1 MSSDL
6 EELRRE
12 LDIVDVVSQYIPL
25 QRSGSNYKANCPF
38 HPDRTPS
45 FFVSPSRQIFKCFGC
60 GVGGDAI
67 KFVALYENKP
77 YMEAALELAR
87 RYGKRLN
94 LEKTS
99 AREKTLVALDLV
111 SDFYGR
117 KLLKR
122 EEALNYLRERGIDG
136 ATLKRFSLGFST
148 DTGELVKLLK
158 REGLLEDYL
167 ETKNLL
173 HLGGDNYRD
182 LFLRRVVV
190 PVKSPSG
197 RVVGFTG
204 RRLKEENSPK
214 YVNSPDS
221 SVFKKGKLLFG
232 LSETK
237 DYVREEGY
245 ALLVEGVFDL
255 LKLFSENLKNA
266 VAPLG
271 TALTEEQAK
280 LLSRYAERVYL
291 LFDGDEA
298 GRKAAR
304 RAIPPLLSAGLKVH
318 LAELPEGYDPDSFL
332 REFGAKALK
341 ELVLGTPELFES
353 LLSGGRENLEERTRL
368 FREYLSYLPDDV
380 RRVALATEFHKK
392 MKVPLET
399 LLIPPKR
406 KEERSLP
413 FAYRILLKGFLQL
426 RPSVKPEELNLP
438 PEVKELCRRALS
450 GEEEYL
456 PPEVLSYES
465 ANLERQ
471 FWRTVER
478 FKSRPSPEYVREVR
492 E

>member
-77 YMEAALELAR
+77 YVEAAFELAK
-87 RYGKRLN
+87 RYGKKLS

-99 AREKTLVALDLV
+99 QEEKVLIALDRV
-111 SDFYGR
+111 SDFYR
-117 KLLKR
+117 EKLLKR

-136 ATLKRFSLGFST
+136 ATLRRFSLGFSA
-148 DTGELVKLLK
+148 DTGELVKLLR
-158 REGLLEDYL
+158 REGLLEEYL
-167 ETKNLL
+167 KTKNLI

-197 RVVGFTG
+197 RVLGFTG
-204 RRLKEENSPK
+204 RRIKEENSPK
-214 YVNSPDS
+214 YVNSPDGPT
-221 SVFKKGKLLFG
+221 FKKGKLLFG

-237 DYVREEGY
+237 DYVREEGH

-255 LKLFSENLKNA
+255 LKLFSENLRNA

-271 TALTEEQAK
+271 TALTEDQAQ
-280 LLSRYAERVYL
+280 LLSRYTGRVYV

-298 GRKAAR
+298 GRKAAQ
-304 RAIPPLLSAGLKVH
+304 RAVPPLLSAGLSVH
-318 LAELPEGYDPDSFL
+318 LVELPEGHDPDSFL
-332 REFGAKALK
+332 REFGPKALK
-341 ELVLGTPELFES
+341 ELIKKTPELFES
-353 LLSGGRENLEERTRL
+353 LLSGGRENLEEKTRL
-368 FREYLSYLPDDV
+368 FREYLSHLPDDV
-380 RRVALATEFHKK
+380 KRVALATEFHKK

-399 LLIPPKR
+399 LLTPPKR
-406 KEERSLP
+406 REEKSLP
-413 FAYRILLKGFLQL
+413 FAYRVLLKGFLEL
-426 RPSVKPEELNLP
+426 RPKLSPEELNLP
-438 PEVKELCRRALS
+438 PRIRELCRRALS
-450 GEEEYL
+450 GEEEFL

-478 FKSRPSPEYVREVR
+478 FSRKESPKYIREVR